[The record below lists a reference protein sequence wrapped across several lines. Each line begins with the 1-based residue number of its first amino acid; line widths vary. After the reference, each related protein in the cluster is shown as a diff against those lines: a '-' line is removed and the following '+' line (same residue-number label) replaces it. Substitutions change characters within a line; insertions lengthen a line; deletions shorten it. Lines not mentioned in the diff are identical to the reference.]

1 MRIRDVLCAAGATGF
16 FFDDQAV
23 VKQGAIQDGFNY
35 VGSPVTTGFTQIRQP
50 GEAISVMLVLEDGRV
65 AYGDCAAV
73 QYSGTCGRD
82 PLLLAESYIPFLNQH
97 VKPLL
102 VGAELTSFR
111 DLAARIDSM
120 EVGGRPIHTALRY
133 GLSQAILEAV
143 ALTHNSL
150 MSEVICREYDLPVVL
165 ERIPIMAQ
173 SGDDRYLAVD
183 KMILKRVDALP
194 HALMNHIESKV
205 GRRGEMLADYLAWLV
220 DRIEHLRPDPAYKPD
235 LHVDVYGIVGAI
247 FDNDPKRIAEYLQC
261 LEIETAGYTL
271 WIEGPVDMGEKQRQI
286 EVMAAITAEL
296 DRRDCHVKLV
306 ADEWCN
312 TYEDV
317 KDFADAQC
325 CHMLQIKTPDLG
337 SLHNTV
343 ESVLYCKAH
352 GIAAYQGGTC
362 NETDLSARACV
373 QVALAARPDRLLA
386 KPGMGF
392 DEGYLIANNEMQRTL
407 AILAAR
413 TQVAA

>member
-1 MRIRDVLCAAGATGF
+1 MKIRDVLFAAGATGF

-23 VKQGAIQDGFNY
+23 VKQGAIQDGFSY
-35 VGSPVTTGFTQIRQP
+35 VGSPITAGFTRIRQP
-50 GEAISVMLVLEDGRV
+50 GEAISVMLVLDDGRV
-65 AYGDCAAV
+65 ACGDCAAV
-73 QYSGTCGRD
+73 QYSGACGRD
-82 PLLLAESYIPFLNQH
+82 PLLLAEAYIPFLNQH
-97 VKPLL
+97 LKPLL

-111 DLAARIDSM
+111 DLAARFDSM
-120 EVGGRPIHTALRY
+120 EVQGRAIHTALRY

-143 ALTHNSL
+143 ALSHNSL
-150 MSEVICREYDLPVVL
+150 MSEVVCREYDLPVVL

-173 SGDDRYLAVD
+173 SGDDRYTAVD

-194 HALMNHIESKV
+194 HALMNHVETKV
-205 GRRGEMLADYLAWLV
+205 GRQGEKLADYLAWLV

-235 LHVDVYGIVGAI
+235 LHVDVYGTVGAI
-247 FDNDPKRIAEYLQC
+247 FDNDPKRIAEYFER
-261 LEIETAGYTL
+261 LEAQTAGYTL
-271 WIEGPVDMGEKQRQI
+271 WVEGPVDMGDKHRQI

-296 DRRDCHVKLV
+296 DRRNCAVKLV

-317 KDFADAQC
+317 RDFAEARC
-325 CHMLQIKTPDLG
+325 CHMIQIKTPDLG

-343 ESVLYCKAH
+343 ESVLYCKAR
-352 GIAAYQGGTC
+352 GVSAYQGGTC

-392 DEGYLIANNEMQRTL
+392 DEGYLIANNEVQRTL